1 VAISTG
7 ALRAV
12 TLEPSMPSNLFSH
25 LLQSTSARAL
35 RLAFISCTAGIVAAC
50 ATVTPVQPWESRL
63 AGNTIVLLGEV
74 HDNAAQ
80 HRLRLQLL
88 RRAFAAGWRPAIVM
102 EQFDVERQAD
112 IDRARREQPRSAAHL
127 IDQATPRAA
136 QPGAGWNWAFYE
148 PYVALAL
155 EYDVPLLAANLATAD
170 TRRIVRGGLAAS
182 FDEKRL
188 TALGLDRPIAAEWQ
202 QAQEREIDRGHC
214 GALPATMWPR
224 MAQAQFARDAV
235 MADVLRQHAQRGAV
249 LLAGNGHVR
258 RDLGVP
264 RWLEAEAPRV
274 FALGL
279 LEQGDT
285 PTPPGAFDATA
296 LTEAAERPDP
306 CAGFKPP
313 ALPATS
319 R

>member
-1 VAISTG
+1 MIQFRHPLQR
-7 ALRAV
+7 LRAQA
-12 TLEPSMPSNLFSH
+12 LH
-25 LLQSTSARAL
+25 LAL
-35 RLAFISCTAGIVAAC
+35 PCLVAFVAAC
-50 ATVTPVQPWESRL
+50 TTTAPVQPWESRL
-63 AGNTIVLLGEV
+63 AGNAIVLLGEV

-88 RRAFAAGWRPAIVM
+88 RRALAAGWRPAIVM

-112 IDRARREQPRSAAHL
+112 IDRARREQPRNAQHL
-127 IDQATPRAA
+127 IDQSTLRTASSS
-136 QPGAGWNWAFYE
+136 AGWNWAFYE

-155 EYDVPLLAANLATAD
+155 AYDVPLLAANLATAE

-182 FDEKRL
+182 FDEQRL
-188 TALGLDRPIAAEWQ
+188 AALGLDRPIAAEWQ
-202 QAQEREIDRGHC
+202 QSQEREIDRGHC
-214 GALPATMWPR
+214 GALPATIVPR

-235 MADVLRQHAQRGAV
+235 MADVLRQHSQRGAV

-264 RWLEAEAPRV
+264 RWLNDEAPRL
-274 FALGL
+274 FAVGL

-285 PTPPGAFDATA
+285 QTPPGAFDAA
-296 LTEAAERPDP
+296 LRTDAAERADP
-306 CAGFKPP
+306 CADFKPP
-313 ALPATS
+313 ALPMTS

>member
-1 VAISTG
+1 LTRL
-7 ALRAV
+7 LR
-12 TLEPSMPSNLFSH
+12 
-25 LLQSTSARAL
+25 RAL
-35 RLAFISCTAGIVAAC
+35 LPCLLAFLAAC
-50 ATVTPVQPWESRL
+50 AALAPVQPWESRL
-63 AGNTIVLLGEV
+63 AGNSIVLLGEV

-80 HRLRLQLL
+80 HRLRLEVL
-88 RRAFAAGWRPAIVM
+88 RRAFVAGWRPAIVM

-112 IDRARREQPRSAAHL
+112 IDRARREQPRDAQHL
-127 IDQATPRAA
+127 IDQATTRAA
-136 QPGAGWNWAFYE
+136 RPGAGWNWAFYK

-155 EYDVPLLAANLATAD
+155 AYDVPLLAANLANAD

-182 FDEKRL
+182 FDDQRL
-188 TALGLDRPIAAEWQ
+188 AALGLDRPIAAEWQ

-214 GALPATMWPR
+214 GALPATLWPS

-235 MADVLRQHAQRGAV
+235 MADVLRRHAARGAV

-264 RWLEAEAPRV
+264 RWLETEAPRV

-279 LEQGDT
+279 LERGDT
-285 PTPPGAFDATA
+285 QVPPAAFDAT
-296 LTEAAERPDP
+296 LRTEAAERPDP

-313 ALPATS
+313 VIGG
-319 R
+319 

>member
-1 VAISTG
+1 MI
-7 ALRAV
+7 
-12 TLEPSMPSNLFSH
+12 LFRR
-25 LLQSTSARAL
+25 LLQCVRAQAP
-35 RLAFISCTAGIVAAC
+35 RLALPCIVAFVTAC

-63 AGNTIVLLGEV
+63 AGNAIVLLGEV

-80 HRLRLQLL
+80 HRLRLELL

-112 IDRARREQPRSAAHL
+112 IDRARREQPRDAQHL
-127 IDQATPRAA
+127 IDQASPRAA
-136 QPGAGWNWAFYE
+136 RAGEGWNWAFYR

-182 FDEKRL
+182 FDGQRL
-188 TALGLDRPIAAEWQ
+188 AALGLDRPIAAEWQ
-202 QAQEREIDRGHC
+202 QAQEREINRGHC
-214 GALPATMWPR
+214 GALPATLWPR

-235 MADVLRQHAQRGAV
+235 MADVLRRQAQRGAV

-264 RWLEAEAPRV
+264 RWLGAEAPRV

-285 PTPPGAFDATA
+285 QTPPGAFDATL
-296 LTEAAERPDP
+296 LTEAAERSDP

-313 ALPATS
+313 AIGG
-319 R
+319 

>member
-1 VAISTG
+1 M
-7 ALRAV
+7 
-12 TLEPSMPSNLFSH
+12 SMILSRR
-25 LLQSTSARAL
+25 LLQRLHAQAL
-35 RLAFISCTAGIVAAC
+35 RLALPCLAAFAAAC
-50 ATVTPVQPWESRL
+50 STTAPPQPWESRL
-63 AGNTIVLLGEV
+63 TDNTIVLLGEV

-80 HRLRLQLL
+80 HRLRLALL

-112 IDRARREQPRSAAHL
+112 IDRARREQPRDAQHL
-127 IDQATPRAA
+127 IDAATTTRAV
-136 QPGAGWNWAFYE
+136 PSGAGWDWAFYK

-182 FDEKRL
+182 FDAERL
-188 TALGLDRPIAAEWQ
+188 AALGLDRPIANEWQ

-214 GALPATMWPR
+214 GALPATLWPR

-235 MADVLRQHAQRGAV
+235 MADVLRRHAERGAV

-264 RWLEAEAPRV
+264 RWLGAEAPRV

-285 PTPPGAFDATA
+285 QTPPGAFDTT
-296 LTEAAERPDP
+296 LRTEAAERSDP

-313 ALPATS
+313 AVGG
-319 R
+319 

>member
-1 VAISTG
+1 MPKHLFRCLLHSTRAHAFRVVA
-7 ALRAV
+7 
-12 TLEPSMPSNLFSH
+12 M
-25 LLQSTSARAL
+25 
-35 RLAFISCTAGIVAAC
+35 SCLVAAC
-50 ATVTPVQPWESRL
+50 ATVTPVQPWQSRL
-63 AGNTIVLLGEV
+63 AGNAIVLLGEV

-80 HRLRLQLL
+80 HRLRLELL

-112 IDRARREQPRSAAHL
+112 IDRARREQPRSAGHL
-127 IDQATPRAA
+127 IDQAAPRAA
-136 QPGAGWNWAFYE
+136 RPGAGWNWAFYE

-182 FDEKRL
+182 FDGQRL
-188 TALGLDRPIAAEWQ
+188 AALGLDRPIAAEWQ

-214 GALPATMWPR
+214 GALPATIVPR

-235 MADVLRQHAQRGAV
+235 MAEVLRQQAERGAV

-264 RWLEAEAPRV
+264 RWLADEAPRV

-285 PTPPGAFDATA
+285 LTPPGAFDATLRTA
-296 LTEAAERPDP
+296 VVERPDP
-306 CAGFKPP
+306 CADFKPP
-313 ALPATS
+313 ALS
-319 R
+319 G